1 MSTDGNL
8 FGLSEDD
15 ALDVVEDV
23 NQYRMLKN
31 ARDEHIRAGH
41 VIPEYGQSVA
51 DMMTLDNKYQLS
63 LGEYRD
69 EVNLLRVL
77 DTLQE
82 SSLVQ

>member
-1 MSTDGNL
+1 M
-8 FGLSEDD
+8 
-15 ALDVVEDV
+15 
-23 NQYRMLKN
+23 
-31 ARDEHIRAGH
+31 
-41 VIPEYGQSVA
+41 IPEYGQNVA
-51 DMMTLDNKYQLS
+51 DMMTLDDKYQLS